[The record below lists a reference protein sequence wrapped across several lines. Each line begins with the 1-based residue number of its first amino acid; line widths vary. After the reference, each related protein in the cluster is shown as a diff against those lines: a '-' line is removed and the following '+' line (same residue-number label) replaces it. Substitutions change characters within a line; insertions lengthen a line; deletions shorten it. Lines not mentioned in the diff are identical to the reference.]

1 MKRDG
6 SALMLRYARD
16 SRLMNRKLAF
26 FSRFCLCLIFVL
38 LPLESVSQSLDSPP
52 LIASVSVVVDGQS
65 TGEDLESLIPIKKGE
80 PFSFKRISSSIKH
93 IYKTG
98 LFSEIQVAREGEQE
112 VHLTFFLKKKL
123 IARRIIFQANKKLPH
138 AKLRDNLLSL
148 REGTFFSEPKLGKAV
163 EELKEILAHEG
174 FFHPEIE
181 TFTKKDPKTSSFDV
195 FFKIISFK
203 KFIIEEINFSGEMVI
218 PEEELLGEMKSQEG
232 KEYIPSLLE
241 EDITRLKEL
250 LYSLEYQR
258 AEIEAGDVKFD
269 EQEGSVS
276 LSLSIIPHEKIEIDV
291 RGARVPLELLRPIW
305 EARIFEEWGL
315 TEGEA
320 KILDHMRKKG
330 FLFASVTSS
339 IQKENNRMRVIHT
352 VTPNKKHDII
362 SVSYNGLDY
371 FTPSQLE
378 AELVSGEGTSFL
390 NWIDGERLFKLPEE
404 IKFLYKSKGFPNAQ
418 VDFVFLG
425 KGRRVKVQFQI
436 QEGNQQK
443 IKSISFEGTQL
454 FEPGDLFEKISTFEN
469 GPFFPLNIQ
478 KDIEKL
484 ESLYL
489 NQGFRGTEVVARVEK
504 VEEDLF
510 SVSFIIEEGEKVKI
524 EKIVIAGNVA
534 TNRKAILRELRVKE
548 GDFAYSDRISESKR
562 RLERLGIFT
571 TVKIEEISL
580 SPKSENLVINVR
592 EGQRNYAGLG
602 LGVESET
609 KPREFAVWNSP
620 FRLRGIA
627 EIIRSNVFGSAGQV
641 SLVGQLSLRE
651 KRVVMTW
658 EQPYFFGLPL
668 QTYLNAWL
676 EQEGRESFTYD
687 RQGVSLTTIKPVSEK
702 TLLLAT
708 LQWAETTLIDLQIEP
723 NEVDRQFFP
732 YSATSVSGSVIW
744 DRRDDLFNPERG
756 TFFSFVLER
765 AFPLLEEESD
775 YIKTFFKSQ
784 YFIPVLP
791 GLTFSLNSRLGLGG
805 GKKDIPIHERFFAGG
820 SNSFRG
826 ARFDELGPVDEESGK
841 PVGGEALLL
850 LNVEL
855 TFPLVSGVKNLKGA
869 VFYDIGNVFLRT
881 DDISLA
887 SLENAAGFGI
897 RYKTPLGPVRLE
909 LGWNLDVPQ
918 EERKARFY
926 ITIGNVF

>member
-1 MKRDG
+1 
-6 SALMLRYARD
+6 MLRYARD
-16 SRLMNRKLAF
+16 SKFKNRKLAF
-26 FSRFCLCLIFVL
+26 FCRFCLGLIFVL
-38 LPLESVSQSLDSPP
+38 FPLESVSQSLNSPP

-65 TGEDLESLIPIKKGE
+65 AGEDLERLIPLKKGDA
-80 PFSFKRISSSIKH
+80 FSLKRISSSIKQ

-112 VHLTFFLKKKL
+112 VHLTFFLKRKL
-123 IARRIIFQANKKLPH
+123 IARRIIFQTKEKLPQT
-138 AKLRDNLLSL
+138 KLKHSILSL
-148 REGTFFSEPKLGKAV
+148 REGTFFSEQKLEKAV
-163 EELKEILAHEG
+163 GELKEILAHEG
-174 FFHPEIE
+174 FFHPEVE
-181 TFTKKDPKTSSFDV
+181 AFTKKDLKSSSFDV
-195 FFKIISFK
+195 FFRIISFRK
-203 KFIIEEINFSGEMVI
+203 YMIKEINLTGEMVI
-218 PEEELLGEMKSQEG
+218 SEDELLREMKSQKG
-232 KEYIPSLLE
+232 KEYVPSLLE
-241 EDITRLKEL
+241 EDITRMREL
-250 LYSLEYQR
+250 LYSNEYQR
-258 AEIEAGDVKFD
+258 AEVEAGDVIFD
-269 EQEGSVS
+269 EREGSVS
-276 LSLSIIPHEKIEIDV
+276 LSINIIPHEKIEIEV

-305 EARIFEEWGL
+305 ETRIFEEWGL
-315 TEGEA
+315 AEGKA

-339 IQKENNRMRVIHT
+339 IQKENNTMRVIHT
-352 VTPNKKHDII
+352 VTPNRKYDII
-362 SVSYNGLDY
+362 GVSYNGLGY

-378 AELVSGEGTSFL
+378 AELAAGERTSL
-390 NWIDGERLFKLPEE
+390 LKWIDGERLFKLPEE
-404 IKFLYKSKGFPNAQ
+404 IKFLYQSRGFPNAQ
-418 VDFVFLG
+418 VDFVFLRKG
-425 KGRRVKVQFQI
+425 KGVEVQFQI

-443 IKSISFEGTQL
+443 IKSISFEGAKG
-454 FEPGDLFEKISTFEN
+454 FNSGDLFEQISSFEN

-484 ESLYL
+484 ESLCL
-489 NQGFRGTEVVARVEK
+489 NQGFRGTEVVARVEE
-504 VEEDLF
+504 VGEGLF
-510 SVSFIIEEGEKVKI
+510 SVSFIIEEGEKVRI
-524 EKIVIAGNVA
+524 EKIVITGNVA
-534 TNRKAILRELRVKE
+534 TNRKAILRELRIKE

-562 RLERLGIFT
+562 RLEKLGIFT

-580 SPKSENLVINVR
+580 SAESENLVINVR

-627 EIIRSNVFGSAGQV
+627 EIIRSNVFGTAGQV

-651 KRVVMTW
+651 KRVVLTW

-668 QTYLNAWL
+668 QTYLNGWL

-687 RQGVSLTTIKPVSEK
+687 RHGVSLTTIKPVSEK

-708 LQWAETTLIDLQIEP
+708 MQWAETTLIDLQIEP

-732 YSATSVSGSVIW
+732 YSATSISGSIIW

-756 TFFSFVLER
+756 SFFSFVLEK
-765 AFPLLEEESD
+765 AFPLLEEGSN
-775 YIKTFFKSQ
+775 YVKSFFKSQ
-784 YFIPVLP
+784 HFVPVFS
-791 GLTFSLNSRLGLGG
+791 GLTFSLTSRLGLGG
-805 GKKDIPIHERFFAGG
+805 GKEDIPIHERFFAGG

-841 PVGGEALLL
+841 PVGGETLLL
-850 LNVEL
+850 LNLEL
-855 TFPLVSGVKNLKGA
+855 TFPLVAGVRNLRGA
-869 VFYDIGNVFLRT
+869 VFYDIGNVFVRAK
-881 DDISLA
+881 DITLA

-897 RYKTPLGPVRLE
+897 RYKTPFGPVRLE

>member
-1 MKRDG
+1 
-6 SALMLRYARD
+6 
-16 SRLMNRKLAF
+16 
-26 FSRFCLCLIFVL
+26 
-38 LPLESVSQSLDSPP
+38 
-52 LIASVSVVVDGQS
+52 LIAGVSVVVDGQS
-65 TGEDLESLIPIKKGE
+65 SEEDLERLIPIKIGD
-80 PFSFKRISSSIKH
+80 PFSLKTVNSSIKQ

-98 LFSEIQVAREGEQE
+98 LFSEIQVVKEGERA
-112 VHLTFFLKKKL
+112 VHLTFFLTRKI
-123 IARRIIFQANKKLPH
+123 IARRIIFQTKEKLPL

-148 REGTFFSEPKLGKAV
+148 REGSFFSEQQLEKAS
-163 EELKEILAHEG
+163 EELKEALVHAG

-181 TFTKKDPKTSSFDV
+181 AFTKKDPKSSSVDV
-195 FFKIISFK
+195 FFRIVSFK
-203 KFIIEEINFSGEMVI
+203 KYVVREINFTGEMVI
-218 PEEELLGEMKSQEG
+218 PEEKLIKEMKTKKG
-232 KEYIPSLLE
+232 KEYIPSVLE
-241 EDITRLKEL
+241 EDIARLEDL

-258 AEIEAGDVKFD
+258 AEIVSEDVTFN
-269 EQEGSVS
+269 EREGSVS
-276 LSLSIIPHEKIEIDV
+276 LSLNIIPHEKIEIEV
-291 RGARVPLELLRPIW
+291 RGAKVPLELLRPIW
-305 EARIFEEWGL
+305 ETRIFEEWGL

-352 VTPNKKHDII
+352 VTPKEKYDIVG
-362 SVSYNGLDY
+362 VSYNGLNY

-378 AELVSGEGTSFL
+378 AELAARKGTSLL

-404 IKFLYKSKGFPNAQ
+404 IKSLYKSRGFPNAQ
-418 VDFVFLG
+418 ADFVFIG
-425 KGRRVKVQFQI
+425 KGRKVSALFQI

-443 IKSISFEGTQL
+443 IKSIFFEGAQL
-454 FEPGDLFEKISTFEN
+454 FEPGDLFEQISSFEN
-469 GPFFPLNIQ
+469 GPFFALNVQ

-489 NQGFRGTEVVARVEK
+489 NQGFRGTKVVARVEEA
-504 VEEDLF
+504 EEGLF
-510 SVSFIIEEGEKVKI
+510 SVSFIIEEGEKVRI
-524 EKIVIAGNVA
+524 EKIVVTGNVA
-534 TNRKAILRELRVKE
+534 TNRKTILRELRVKE
-548 GDFAYSDRISESKR
+548 GDFAYSDRISDSKR

-580 SPKSENLVINVR
+580 SPESENLVINVR
-592 EGQRNYAGLG
+592 EGKRNYAGLG
-602 LGVESET
+602 LGIESET

-627 EIIRSNVFGSAGQV
+627 EIIRSNVFGSAGQA

-651 KRVVMTW
+651 KRVVLTW

-687 RQGVSLTTIKPVSEK
+687 REGMSLTTIKSVSEK

-708 LQWAETTLIDLQIEP
+708 LEWAETTLIDLQIEP

-732 YSATSVSGSVIW
+732 YSATSISGSVIW
-744 DRRDDLFNPERG
+744 DRRNDLFNPERG
-756 TFFSFVLER
+756 SFFSLVLER
-765 AFPLLEEESD
+765 AFPLFEVESN
-775 YIKTFFKSQ
+775 YVKSFFKSQ
-784 YFIPVLP
+784 NFITVLH
-791 GLTFSLNSRLGLGG
+791 GLTFSLTSRLGLGG
-805 GKKDIPIHERFFAGG
+805 GKMDIPIHERFFAGG

-841 PVGGEALLL
+841 PVGGKALLL
-850 LNVEL
+850 LNFEL
-855 TFPLVSGVKNLKGA
+855 TFPLVSGFRNLRGA
-869 VFYDIGNVFLRT
+869 VFYDIGNVFVKAN
-881 DDISLA
+881 DVSLA
-887 SLENAAGFGI
+887 SLKNAAGFGI

-909 LGWNLDVPQ
+909 LGWNLDVPK